1 MKTKAVPAI
10 VMLSAGFIFCIF
22 SISKGQDFLTFA
34 KSLIVVMLI
43 FYVLG
48 GIGAFIIQKNIVESK
63 KETDENP
70 SEETEGEN
78 KNGENGEKETQTG
91 KEK

>member
-48 GIGAFIIQKNIVESK
+48 GIAALILQKNVVEAK
-63 KETDENP
+63 KETDENS